1 MNNVLILNG
10 IEFHKKF
17 FEAVIRN
24 DINSLKNL
32 KNEISEEYLKG
43 TNLQLNEFDDN
54 IFNFPNFKNG
64 GKFAGLIFNNNDM
77 LEDDEIF
84 NKDLDLD
91 HYKENEKDSV
101 DVVCI
106 SCLIV

>member
-1 MNNVLILNG
+1 MKNVLILNG
-10 IEFHKKF
+10 IEFHQKF

-64 GKFAGLIFNNNDM
+64 GKFADLIFNNNDM

-84 NKDLDLD
+84 NKDLDNN
-91 HYKENEKDSV
+91 KENEKDTV